1 MNILIIILISF
12 IYPSIDQL
20 TNWECS
26 SGTYHPSYYNTNQT
40 QSRSLD
46 KAVVRA
52 KIWEIHR
59 EDGLFEMPENAIEE
73 GFQKLVD
80 AYKQY
85 GILVSLYDTEIIYS
99 DSLYYFTENSR
110 PFELMQN
117 HSENKFMNFFYL
129 PNIDYT
135 GGDFTGYGQAFNTPG
150 NEFFVAGN
158 ECKYV
163 AGNLECYDLAST
175 FIPIHEL
182 GHCFGLLH
190 THRSIGEEH
199 VIREGENDES
209 CEVNCYDTGDF
220 LCDTEAT
227 NSIRDDV
234 LFDGL
239 DCSYDLV
246 ENDECGYTYTPQI
259 DNFMSYTHFEC
270 AYAFTQEQI
279 DIIYDNIQNDI
290 VVSKTVVFL
299 GDLNDDL
306 TLNVLDAVALVDI
319 IMSTQEISDFNLWIG
334 DLNND
339 LEINVLDIVELINLI
354 LS

>member
-1 MNILIIILISF
+1 MNFLIIILISI
-12 IYPSIDQL
+12 IYPNIDHL
-20 TNWECS
+20 TNWECD
-26 SGTYHPSYYNTNQT
+26 SGTYHPSSYDTAQI
-40 QSRSLD
+40 QSRQID
-46 KAVVRA
+46 KTVVRA

-59 EDGLFEMPENAIEE
+59 DDGLFEMPVNAIEE
-73 GFQKLVD
+73 GFQKLVE

-85 GILVSLYDTEIIYS
+85 GILISLYDTEIIYS
-99 DSLYYFTENSR
+99 DSLYYFTEYSR

-117 HSENKFMNFFYL
+117 HSEGQFMNFFYL
-129 PNIDYT
+129 PHIDYT
-135 GGDFTGYGQAFNTPG
+135 GGGFTGYGQAFNTPG
-150 NEFFVAGN
+150 NEFLVAGN

-190 THRSIGEEH
+190 THKSIGEEH
-199 VIREGENDES
+199 VIRENGNDDS

-220 LCDTEAT
+220 LCDTDAS

-234 LFDGL
+234 LFNGL

-246 ENDECGYTYTPQI
+246 ENDECGYIYTPQI

-270 AYAFTQEQI
+270 AHTFTQQQI
-279 DIIYDNIQNDI
+279 DIAYDNIQNNI
-290 VVSKTVVFL
+290 VVSKTVVSL
-299 GDLNDDL
+299 GDLNDDS
-306 TLNVLDAVALVDI
+306 TLNVLDAIGLVNI
-319 IMSTQEISDFNLWIG
+319 IMSTEEISDFNLWIG

-339 LEINVLDIVELINLI
+339 LGINVLDIVELINLI
-354 LS
+354 LT

>member
-1 MNILIIILISF
+1 MNILVIILISF
-12 IYPSIDQL
+12 MYSNVDHL
-20 TNWECS
+20 TNWECD
-26 SGTYHPSYYNTNQT
+26 SGINHHRIYNTPQV
-40 QSRSLD
+40 QSRQLD
-46 KAVVRA
+46 KAVIRA

-85 GILVSLYDTEIIYS
+85 GILVSLYNTEIIYS
-99 DSLYYFTENSR
+99 DSLYYFAENGR

-117 HSENKFMNFFYL
+117 HSEDKFMNFFYL

-135 GGDFTGYGQAFNTPG
+135 EGDFTGYGQAFNTPG

-199 VIREGENDES
+199 VIREGEDDES

-246 ENDECGYTYTPQI
+246 ENDECGYIYTPQI

-279 DIIYDNIQNDI
+279 DLVYDNIQNDI
-290 VVSKTVVFL
+290 VVSKTVVSL
-299 GDLNDDL
+299 GDLNDDSV
-306 TLNVLDAVALVDI
+306 LNVIDAINIVI
-319 IMSTQEISDFNLWIG
+319 IMSSQEISDFNLWIG

-354 LS
+354 LA

>member
-1 MNILIIILISF
+1 MNFLIIILISI
-12 IYPSIDQL
+12 IYPNIDHL
-20 TNWECS
+20 TNWECD
-26 SGTYHPSYYNTNQT
+26 SGTYHPSSYDTAQI

-59 EDGLFEMPENAIEE
+59 DDGLFEMPVNAIEE
-73 GFQKLVD
+73 GFQKLVE

-85 GILVSLYDTEIIYS
+85 GILISLYDTEIIYS
-99 DSLYYFTENSR
+99 DSLYYFTEYSR

-117 HSENKFMNFFYL
+117 HSEGQFMNFFYL
-129 PNIDYT
+129 PHIDYT
-135 GGDFTGYGQAFNTPG
+135 GGGFTGYGQAFNTPG
-150 NEFFVAGN
+150 NEFLVAGN

-190 THRSIGEEH
+190 THKSIGEEH
-199 VIREGENDES
+199 VIRENGNDDS

-220 LCDTEAT
+220 LCDTDAS

-234 LFDGL
+234 LFNGL

-246 ENDECGYTYTPQI
+246 ENDECGYIYTPQI

-270 AYAFTQEQI
+270 AYTFTQQQI
-279 DIIYDNIQNDI
+279 DIAYDNIQNNI
-290 VVSKTVVFL
+290 VVSKTVVSL
-299 GDLNDDL
+299 GDLNDDS
-306 TLNVLDAVALVDI
+306 TLNVLDAIGLVNI
-319 IMSTQEISDFNLWIG
+319 IMSTEEISDFNLWIG

-339 LEINVLDIVELINLI
+339 LGINVLDIVELINLI
-354 LS
+354 LT